1 VSGHRKGHCAVDFRP
16 IQRPRHAQ
24 NIETH
29 GFLFSLRPLWTQAP
43 YAGRR
48 SPIAI
53 AIRRAKRFRFKS
65 IASLLLHLYI
75 HSKVIS
81 FLDELTNNTF
91 IAIRYTD
98 LLYVNRVL
106 YIILYNNIIYNTS
119 ITHYILYYIMC
130 NIYHTSI
137 THYILYYYISI
148 TITSAPTH
156 PGKLD
161 RGGSKKPPLLLP
173 PETHQDNL
181 DRGGSKKPPL
191 LTTDN

>member
-1 VSGHRKGHCAVDFRP
+1 MSGHRKGHCAVDFRP

-65 IASLLLHLYI
+65 IASLLHLYI

-106 YIILYNNIIYNTS
+106 YIIILHTS
-119 ITHYILYYIMC
+119 ITHYILYYYISIM
-130 NIYHTSI
+130 
-137 THYILYYYISI
+137 YYISI

-161 RGGSKKPPLLLP
+161 RGGSKKPPLLLT